1 MNTFT
6 PILGEIGIFGGLVMI
21 AARLLP
27 FYFLISIIPV
37 TIGMAKTFERTG
49 QPSWAALVPVYN
61 MIVLQRV
68 AGLPWYGI
76 LPILIIPFVGI
87 NAALAIPIKYLDGAA
102 DTARIELLVS
112 AVIGGLIA
120 FLFWITWVHHH
131 ISRRFGH
138 GIGFTLGLTLLA
150 PIFWLILDF
159 GDSKYLGEQP
169 AQA

>member
-27 FYFLISIIPV
+27 LYFLISIIPV
-37 TIGMAKTFERTG
+37 TIGMAITFAKAG
-49 QPSWAALVPVYN
+49 QPFGAALVPVYN

-76 LPILIIPFVGI
+76 LPILIPFVGI
-87 NAALAIPIKYLDGAA
+87 IAALVIPIEYLDGAA
-102 DTARIELLVS
+102 DTARIELLGD
-112 AVIGGLIA
+112 AGIGGLIA
-120 FLFWITWVHHH
+120 FPFWITWVHHH

-150 PIFWLILDF
+150 PIFWLILGF
-159 GDSKYLGEQP
+159 GSSKYVAEQP

>member
-6 PILGEIGIFGGLVMI
+6 PFLGEIGIFGGLVMI

-27 FYFLISIIPV
+27 LYFLISIIPV
-37 TIGMAKTFERTG
+37 TIGMAITFAKAG
-49 QPSWAALVPVYN
+49 QPFGAALVPVYN

-76 LPILIIPFVGI
+76 LPILIPFVGI
-87 NAALAIPIKYLDGAA
+87 IAALVIPIDGAA
-102 DTARIELLVS
+102 DTARIELLGD
-112 AVIGGLIA
+112 AGIGGLIA
-120 FLFWITWVHHH
+120 FPFWITWVHHH

-150 PIFWLILDF
+150 PIFWLILGF
-159 GDSKYLGEQP
+159 GSSKYVAEQP

>member
-49 QPSWAALVPVYN
+49 QPSGAALVPVYN
-61 MIVLQRV
+61 MIVLLRV

-76 LPILIIPFVGI
+76 LPILIPLVGI
-87 NAALAIPIKYLDGAA
+87 IAAWVIPVESLGGAESFFAKAI
-102 DTARIELLVS
+102 
-112 AVIGGLIA
+112 IGTVVVGMIA
-120 FLFWITWVHHH
+120 FPFWITWVHHH

-138 GIGFTLGLTLLA
+138 GIGFTIGLTLLA
-150 PIFWLILDF
+150 PIFWLILGF
-159 GDSKYLGEQP
+159 GSSKYVGEQP